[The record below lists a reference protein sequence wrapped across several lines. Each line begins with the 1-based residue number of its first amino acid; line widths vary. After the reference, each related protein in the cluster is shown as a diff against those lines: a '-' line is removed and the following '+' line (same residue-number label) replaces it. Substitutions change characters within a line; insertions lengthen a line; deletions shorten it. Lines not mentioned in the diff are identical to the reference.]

1 MAFFAGLKFT
11 NNILRLD
18 VSYNIYKFFSV
29 NSRQLLLM
37 WWLTR
42 TTWKVSKY
50 EVFSDLIRRSTTYI
64 FSPYMGKYGPE
75 KTPYLDIFH
84 AVNNEQKYFPD
95 ICNEFIMQEHALVVL
110 QKLFDKGTS
119 EIFVKFQEKCFFR
132 VLLL

>member
-29 NSRQLLLM
+29 NSRQLLLVL
-37 WWLTR
+37 WLTR

-50 EVFSDLIRRSTTYI
+50 EVFSDWIRRFTTYI
-64 FSPYMGKYGPE
+64 FSPYVGKYGPE
-75 KTPYLDIFH
+75 KTLYLDIFH

-95 ICNEFIMQEHALVVL
+95 ICNEFIMQEHARVVL

-119 EIFVKFQEKCFFR
+119 EIFVKFQEKCFFG
-132 VLLL
+132 VLFL

>member
-37 WWLTR
+37 LWLTR

-95 ICNEFIMQEHALVVL
+95 ICNEFIMQEHARVVL

-119 EIFVKFQEKCFFR
+119 EIFVKFQEKCFFG
-132 VLLL
+132 VLFL

>member
-29 NSRQLLLM
+29 NSRQLLLVL
-37 WWLTR
+37 WLTR

-50 EVFSDLIRRSTTYI
+50 EVFSDWIRRFTTYI
-64 FSPYMGKYGPE
+64 FSPYVGKYGPE
-75 KTPYLDIFH
+75 KTLYLDIFH

>member
-37 WWLTR
+37 LWLTR

-95 ICNEFIMQEHALVVL
+95 ICNEFIMQEHARVVL